1 MTSYIQSG
9 KVEPIQVFAV
19 DNSGSP
25 LTGLGDLYVKFRRDS
40 DGWFLDWNDLTF
52 KSTGH
57 TTLNQLLTEIDATNV
72 PGVYEVTGGLDF
84 SAITNIVDDDIYL
97 VIPLQSPGTNAVL
110 PGPSE
115 LKVGHWA
122 DVIDDT
128 KAQTDKID
136 LAPTLG
142 AAAVA
147 SGSLFDRLANK
158 DVNKTYNQATDSLE
172 GLKDRTG

>member
-19 DNSGSP
+19 DKTGSP

-52 KSTGH
+52 KALGH
-57 TTLNQLLTEIDATNV
+57 TTLNQPLTELDATNV
-72 PGVYEVTGGLDF
+72 PGVYEVIGGLDF
-84 SAITNIVDDDIYL
+84 SAVTNIVVDDIYL
-97 VIPLQSPGTNAVL
+97 VIPLQTPGTTAVL

-128 KAQTDKID
+128 KAQADKID
-136 LAPTLG
+136 QAATIGP
-142 AAAVA
+142 AAVT
-147 SGSLFDRLANK
+147 SGSLLDRIANK
-158 DVNKTYNQATDSLE
+158 DSGKTYNQATDSLE
-172 GLKDRTG
+172 AIKDRTG